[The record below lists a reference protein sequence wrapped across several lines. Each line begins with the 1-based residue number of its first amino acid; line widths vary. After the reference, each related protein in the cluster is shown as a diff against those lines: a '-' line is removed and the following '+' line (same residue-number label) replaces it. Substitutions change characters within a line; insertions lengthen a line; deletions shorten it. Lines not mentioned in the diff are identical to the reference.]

1 MPHVSS
7 FHQAVPSSP
16 DKLVTTRRSE
26 RKGIQVTQIARLK
39 AHFLAHRKIL
49 SKEF

>member
-7 FHQAVPSSP
+7 FHQAILFSP
-16 DKLVTTRRSE
+16 DRLVTARRSE
-26 RKGIQVTQIARLK
+26 RKGIQVIQVARLK